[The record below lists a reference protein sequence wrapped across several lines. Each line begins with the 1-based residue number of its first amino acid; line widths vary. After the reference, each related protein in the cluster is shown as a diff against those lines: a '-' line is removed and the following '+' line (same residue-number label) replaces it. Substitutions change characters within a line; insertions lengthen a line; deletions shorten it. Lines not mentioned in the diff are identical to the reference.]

1 MFERAWHRQ
10 TFFGKLW
17 YIYGQRLHRWM
28 IAKDA
33 NVYLKP
39 NDIISHR
46 PTLFDMHEPHIEA
59 LITEASATHGDF
71 LLDIGAN
78 IGMTS
83 ALVGRRFA
91 RVDCV
96 EPNELVVNILKTN
109 LAMNLSATDHEVH
122 AIGLGKADGVLTL
135 RVPPDNFGGAY
146 VEDGNPQFDGETAA
160 RHSNQFDDRS
170 GHLALDVVIREA
182 GQWLDGRFAALRE
195 AGLSKGVIKID
206 VEGYE
211 EVIFGKIIE
220 MLPADFS
227 AVVVMENW
235 FDRFPVSHFSSARH
249 SLAWYYVQKRR
260 RILHSI
266 PFKLLG
272 LSSSYDQVVAPLD
285 DDTKS
290 PHDMICVIGAAG

>member
-1 MFERAWHRQ
+1 MFERVRHRQ

-46 PTLFDMHEPHIEA
+46 PTLFGMHEPHIEA

-122 AIGLGKADGVLTL
+122 AVGLGKADGVLTL

-160 RHSNQFDDRS
+160 RHSNQFSDRS
-170 GHLALDVVIREA
+170 DHLALDVVIREA
-182 GQWLDGRFAALRE
+182 GQ
-195 AGLSKGVIKID
+195 
-206 VEGYE
+206 
-211 EVIFGKIIE
+211 
-220 MLPADFS
+220 
-227 AVVVMENW
+227 
-235 FDRFPVSHFSSARH
+235 
-249 SLAWYYVQKRR
+249 
-260 RILHSI
+260 
-266 PFKLLG
+266 
-272 LSSSYDQVVAPLD
+272 
-285 DDTKS
+285 
-290 PHDMICVIGAAG
+290 

>member
-1 MFERAWHRQ
+1 M
-10 TFFGKLW
+10 
-17 YIYGQRLHRWM
+17 
-28 IAKDA
+28 
-33 NVYLKP
+33 
-39 NDIISHR
+39 
-46 PTLFDMHEPHIEA
+46 
-59 LITEASATHGDF
+59 
-71 LLDIGAN
+71 
-78 IGMTS
+78 
-83 ALVGRRFA
+83 
-91 RVDCV
+91 
-96 EPNELVVNILKTN
+96 NILKTN
-109 LAMNLSATDHEVH
+109 LAMNLSGTDHEVH
-122 AIGLGKADGVLTL
+122 AVGLGKADGVLTL
-135 RVPPDNFGGAY
+135 RLPPDNFGGAY

-195 AGLSKGVIKID
+195 IGFRKGVIKID

-235 FDRFPVSHFSSARH
+235 FDRFPVSRFSSSRH

-272 LSSSYDQVVAPLD
+272 LSS
-285 DDTKS
+285 
-290 PHDMICVIGAAG
+290 